1 MRLKSIASI
10 LAVVALVG
18 ITAYSRLAGHG
29 PSRPQATATAALPDD
44 LQTTLARIDRGE
56 RFPARDDGTV
66 FQNREQ
72 RLPRQP
78 RGYYREYVHPTPGA
92 YGPGARRVII
102 GQHGEVYYTRDHYQS
117 FTRIK

>member
-1 MRLKSIASI
+1 MRIRSMASV

-18 ITAYSRLAGHG
+18 VTAYARFSGHS
-29 PSRPQATATAALPDD
+29 PLYRQTTPAAALPDG
-44 LQTTLARIDRGE
+44 LQATLARIERGE
-56 RFPARDDGTV
+56 RFPSHDDGTV

-72 RLPRQP
+72 RLPGEP

-102 GQHGEVYYTRDHYQS
+102 GQRGEVYYTRDHYQS
-117 FTRIK
+117 FTRMK